1 MHKMTEE
8 NLKAAFAG
16 ESQAHMKYRIF
27 SEVASRENKPNL
39 SRLFLAISDAERVH
53 ATNHFRVLDLVKESS
68 SNIQTCIDGENYEI
82 EEMYPVFNDVA
93 KLQKEAGAERSTRAA
108 WEAEKIHSAM
118 YQRAKQAVG
127 VKNDI
132 DVGDIFICQVCGY
145 TIEDSAPD
153 KCPICG
159 APEEQ
164 FKKF

>member
-27 SEVASRENKPNL
+27 SDVASQENKPNL
-39 SRLFLAISDAERVH
+39 SRLFLAISDAERIH
-53 ATNHFRVLDLVKESS
+53 ATNHFRVLNLVKESS

-82 EEMYPVFNDVA
+82 DEMYPAFNDVA
-93 KLQKEAGAERSTRAA
+93 KLQKEAGAERSTHTA
-108 WEAEKIHSAM
+108 WEAEKIHSAL
-118 YQRAKQAVG
+118 YQKAKQA
-127 VKNDI
+127 I
-132 DVGDIFICQVCGY
+132 DAKKDVDAEDIFICQVCGY